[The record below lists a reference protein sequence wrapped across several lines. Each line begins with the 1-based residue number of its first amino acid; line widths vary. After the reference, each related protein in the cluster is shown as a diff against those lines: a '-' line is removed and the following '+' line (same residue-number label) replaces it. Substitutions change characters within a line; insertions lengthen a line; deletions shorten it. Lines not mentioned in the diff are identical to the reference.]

1 VATRFASRQ
10 PAHPGSEIAGD
21 ALARLLETARASTG
35 GLVAILRYEPSVG
48 EATVRASS
56 VGAHDSDVL
65 TDLATRILARDT
77 RGDSH
82 SLNGSSPA
90 IHRLVSFDHR
100 ELAKLAPNAAIPD
113 GAHGVA
119 CAGIRGKREARIAI
133 ITDAATSP
141 LRLAKSAD
149 LAVEAALYAL
159 AFDEQCQSLEFWKH
173 RTMAAAEG
181 LAREQRNLETARRE
195 LDAIEDSL
203 GRASTRAGAE
213 TRAPSEAVQ
222 ALHRELA
229 EHRALVKRLGLRMFS
244 AIDEERARIARDL
257 HDDQA
262 QLLSAARIALEAGP
276 EKSRPIFQRL
286 EDELRR
292 KVRALRPAALGQMT
306 LKQALAEELKRAADA
321 GLVTRLSMRA
331 AAGNISGAAQQL
343 CFHVAREA
351 ISNVIRHAR
360 ASRVRIAVEPGRG
373 SVTVSIS
380 DDGVGIAFAK
390 GHGSGLVGLRE
401 RVELMG
407 GTVSIKSVAKGTRVI
422 ASIPELE

>member
-1 VATRFASRQ
+1 
-10 PAHPGSEIAGD
+10 
-21 ALARLLETARASTG
+21 
-35 GLVAILRYEPSVG
+35 
-48 EATVRASS
+48 
-56 VGAHDSDVL
+56 
-65 TDLATRILARDT
+65 
-77 RGDSH
+77 
-82 SLNGSSPA
+82 
-90 IHRLVSFDHR
+90 
-100 ELAKLAPNAAIPD
+100 
-113 GAHGVA
+113 
-119 CAGIRGKREARIAI
+119 
-133 ITDAATSP
+133 
-141 LRLAKSAD
+141 
-149 LAVEAALYAL
+149 
-159 AFDEQCQSLEFWKH
+159 
-173 RTMAAAEG
+173 
-181 LAREQRNLETARRE
+181 
-195 LDAIEDSL
+195 
-203 GRASTRAGAE
+203 
-213 TRAPSEAVQ
+213 
-222 ALHRELA
+222 
-229 EHRALVKRLGLRMFS
+229 MFS